1 MALGIQDVERVLRE
15 KEEVHL
21 FVFEAIVYES
31 IAHTISTALQS
42 HVADVYAKDI
52 LIHITLRE
60 NANVNDIDSQW
71 TSLSDKFDGDSFI
84 VGIRTSKEICG
95 GEVGVL
101 VIV

>member
-15 KEEVHL
+15 KDEVHL
-21 FVFEAIVYES
+21 FAFEAIVYES
-31 IAHTISTALQS
+31 IAHTISTTLQS

-71 TSLSDKFDGDSFI
+71 TSLSDKFDGDSLI

-101 VIV
+101 VMV